1 MFIIKLTFLYKIK
14 LVLLL
19 KNERIYFTIK
29 RKIRDINKINRDIK
43 NGYM

>member
-43 NGYM
+43 NEYM